1 VNLKNNVVLIS
12 GAAGRIGLACTELVL
27 KSGGKVILGDV
38 NIKPLKGLLTKYK
51 NNLILKRMDVNQTKN
66 LDKLINLGLKKF
78 GKITSSVHCSYP
90 LLKSVAKKKFEQ
102 KTLQDISRRMSNEL
116 GGSIIFSQR
125 MLRTFV
131 KQKKGNI
138 ILISSIM
145 GSNAPKF
152 EHYTGTNMSSSIEYH
167 AIKAGVIS
175 ITKYLA
181 KYCKNKNIRV
191 NCISPGGIKD
201 NQPKSFQKKYRR
213 SCNTKGLLDAKDLKS
228 TLFYLLSDD
237 TQYLTGQN
245 IIIDDGWSL

>member
-1 VNLKNNVVLIS
+1 MTLKDNIVLIT
-12 GAAGRIGLACTELVL
+12 GAAGRIGLVCTKLVL
-27 KSGGKVILGDV
+27 KSGGKVILGDI
-38 NIKPLKGLLTKYK
+38 NIKPLKSLHQKYK
-51 NNLILKRMDVNQTKN
+51 NSLVLKQIDVNLSNK
-66 LDKLINLGLKKF
+66 LDQLIKLGLKKF

-90 LLKSVAKKKFEQ
+90 LSGNAYKKKFEQ
-102 KTLQDISRRMSNEL
+102 KTLKDISIKISNEL

-125 MLRTFV
+125 MIKAFR
-131 KQKKGNI
+131 KEKKGNI

-152 EHYTGTNMSSSIEYH
+152 EHYKGTNMSSSIEYH

-201 NQPKSFQKKYRR
+201 NQPKSFQKRYRR
-213 SCNTKGLLDAKDLKS
+213 SCSSKGLLDAKDLES
-228 TLFYLLSDD
+228 TLLYLLSED
-237 TQYLTGQN
+237 TKYLTGQN